1 MILISRIVR
10 ARTGTGCGAVAISLA
25 SAFPQ
30 STIVGVDL
38 DPFSIARAEGVAA
51 SLSLP
56 NLRFV
61 CVSVRHHLPSAHP
74 C

>member
-1 MILISRIVR
+1 M
-10 ARTGTGCGAVAISLA
+10 AISLA

-61 CVSVRHHLPSAHP
+61 CVSVRHHLLPTPLRLSEPLASALSVPLPTP

>member
-1 MILISRIVR
+1 M
-10 ARTGTGCGAVAISLA
+10 AISLA

-30 STIVGVDL
+30 LTIVGVYL

-61 CVSVRHHLPSAHP
+61 CVSVRHHPSSAHP

>member
-1 MILISRIVR
+1 M
-10 ARTGTGCGAVAISLA
+10 AISLA

-61 CVSVRHHLPSAHP
+61 CVSVRHHLLPTPACCVCLSRSLLPSEGHG
-74 C
+74 

>member
-1 MILISRIVR
+1 MISRIVR
-10 ARTGTGCGAVAISLA
+10 AAGTGCGAVAISLA

-51 SLSLP
+51 SLSLID
-56 NLRFV
+56 
-61 CVSVRHHLPSAHP
+61 SPSRSFSTHATFTSLNDHGMG
-74 C
+74 

>member
-1 MILISRIVR
+1 M
-10 ARTGTGCGAVAISLA
+10 AISLA

-61 CVSVRHHLPSAHP
+61 CVSVRHHLLPTPYCLLAESV
-74 C
+74 